1 MDRQVWSSKTT
12 ISSRGKSTAHPR
24 PAIGHVAVLVRDDF
38 LLSNCEEA
46 EVEELH
52 SLHGDPR
59 FEAAVA

>member
-1 MDRQVWSSKTT
+1 
-12 ISSRGKSTAHPR
+12 
-24 PAIGHVAVLVRDDF
+24 VLVRDDF

-52 SLHGDPR
+52 SLDGDPR

>member
-1 MDRQVWSSKTT
+1 
-12 ISSRGKSTAHPR
+12 
-24 PAIGHVAVLVRDDF
+24 VLVRDDF